1 MPQTL
6 SIHTATVKFPA
17 GKTFTTQYGDRV
29 NAVLV
34 IPTTGEEVKLWGN
47 PGDPTLTALK
57 KGQQVALAQDQKGWK
72 LINTP
77 PATDARPTSENIG
90 NEKAIAFTAL
100 SADEKKAVASYI
112 DQLGDLYGYCQRVT
126 VAKNLAENAG
136 EDARTI
142 ATTLF
147 IQAVKKFNL

>member
-6 SIHTATVKFPA
+6 TIHTATVKFPA
-17 GKTFTTQYGDRV
+17 GKTFNTQYGDRV

-57 KGQQVALAQDQKGWK
+57 KGQQVAVAQDQKGWK

-77 PATDARPTSENIG
+77 PAADARPTSENTG
-90 NEKAIAFTAL
+90 NEKAIAFNAL

-126 VAKNLAENAG
+126 ATKNLAEGGG

-142 ATTLF
+142 AATLF
-147 IQAVKKFNL
+147 AQAVKKFNL

>member
-6 SIHTATVKFPA
+6 TIHTATVKFPA

-29 NAVLV
+29 NAVLI
-34 IPTTGEEVKLWGN
+34 IPATGEEIKLWGN
-47 PGDPTLTALK
+47 PGDPTLSALK
-57 KGQQVALAQDQKGWK
+57 KGQQVAVAQDQKGWK

-77 PATDARPTSENIG
+77 PAAESPASEKPTQQRSIEFAPLSPAD
-90 NEKAIAFTAL
+90 KQAI
-100 SADEKKAVASYI
+100 ASYI

-126 VAKNLAENAG
+126 ATKNLAEGGG

>member
-1 MPQTL
+1 LADAWQ
-6 SIHTATVKFPA
+6 HF
-17 GKTFTTQYGDRV
+17 
-29 NAVLV
+29 
-34 IPTTGEEVKLWGN
+34 
-47 PGDPTLTALK
+47 LK
-57 KGQQVALAQDQKGWK
+57 YP
-72 LINTP
+72 N
-77 PATDARPTSENIG
+77 SEPLCCGFVRG

-126 VAKNLAENAG
+126 VTKNLAEGGG

-147 IQAVKKFNL
+147 AQAVKKFNL